1 MKVRRPH
8 ASKFHFAVFHNNED
22 SYVRCTLLMHKL
34 APDYSVISPTAGGT
48 MNTTS
53 HNVTNHNVTNNNKT
67 NHNTSLNAT
76 NPDSSDCATNDTTTI
91 NVTTS
96 TRGCR
101 EKCSIQ
107 FCSQRARICS
117 ARG

>member
-1 MKVRRPH
+1 MQV
-8 ASKFHFAVFHNNED
+8 SFTLQCSTED
-22 SYVRCTLLMHKL
+22 SYVRCTLMHMAL
-34 APDYSVISPTAGGT
+34 DYGVISPTAGR
-48 MNTTS
+48 MLNETS
-53 HNVTNHNVTNNNKT
+53 HNVTDHNVTNNNATNNNAT

-76 NPDSSDCATNDTTTI
+76 NPDCATNDTTTS

-107 FCSQRARICS
+107 FCSERARICS